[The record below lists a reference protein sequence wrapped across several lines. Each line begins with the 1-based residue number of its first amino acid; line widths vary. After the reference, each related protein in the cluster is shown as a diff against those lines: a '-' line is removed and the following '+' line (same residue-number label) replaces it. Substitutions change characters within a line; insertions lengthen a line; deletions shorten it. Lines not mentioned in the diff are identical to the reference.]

1 MRDVSSLQSDDVET
15 WSEWTA
21 RTNDHGVRLNWSSLS
36 GGRNEGD
43 GNRVTAG
50 GASRGRRL
58 GRSALQIALRN
69 EESSAQLGEE
79 ERERESVLIE
89 MNFEIETLS
98 PAIVRCRE
106 RDVC

>member
-21 RTNDHGVRLNWSSLS
+21 RTNDHGVRRNWSSLS

-58 GRSALQIALRN
+58 LQIALRN

-89 MNFEIETLS
+89 MNFEIGTLS